1 MEKYFKLISSH
12 DEGKL
17 VDVSFVDEKTLRDL
31 ANYYLDNSDYDW
43 KEVDYHQESLEEVI
57 KFVQLV
63 DEVIEI
69 DEEEYKR
76 NNAPAGEDED
86 IKAMKD
92 FLEHA
97 EKSVIELVASEEEYQ
112 EKFNLKLSMNGKEIS
127 MPMHADLYHRLIE
140 FVKSEIEENQL

>member
-1 MEKYFKLISSH
+1 MKKYFKLISSH

-17 VDVSFVDEKTLRDL
+17 VDVSFVDEKVLRDL
-31 ANYYLDNSDYDW
+31 ANYYLENSDYDW

-57 KFVQLV
+57 TFVQLV

-76 NNAPAGEDED
+76 NTAPVEEDED
-86 IKAMKD
+86 IKAMKE
-92 FLEHA
+92 FLQHVEESA
-97 EKSVIELVASEEEYQ
+97 LELIRSEEEYQ

-127 MPMHADLYHRLIE
+127 LPMHADLHHRLIA